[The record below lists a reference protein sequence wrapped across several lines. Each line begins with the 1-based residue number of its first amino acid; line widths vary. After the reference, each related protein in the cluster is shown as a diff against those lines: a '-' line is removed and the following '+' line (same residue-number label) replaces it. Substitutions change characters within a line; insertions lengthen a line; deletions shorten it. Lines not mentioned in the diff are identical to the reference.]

1 MILTSKPE
9 NPIFAYLLFLMNV
22 IKVAI
27 VDDHKIF
34 RKGVVLSLRP
44 YTNIRFVQEA
54 EHGDD
59 LLAGLKESE
68 PDVILMDL
76 RMPGKDG
83 IETTKIVSK
92 QYPHIRIIILTMY
105 EDERFVYH
113 MMENGANGYLLKNAE
128 PQEIRKA
135 IMDVHEKGYY
145 LNNFVNRILL
155 KRSHSRSKVIPSL
168 NNEITLS
175 DKERDVL
182 RFICMEFTAQ
192 EIAQKMEISPRTV
205 EAIKDRL
212 MERFGSKNTAGLV
225 FFAVKNNLVD

>member
-1 MILTSKPE
+1 MDT
-9 NPIFAYLLFLMNV
+9 

-27 VDDHKIF
+27 ADDHKIF
-34 RKGVVLSLRP
+34 RKGVILSLRP
-44 YTNIRFVQEA
+44 YANIKFVLEA
-54 EHGDD
+54 ENGDE
-59 LLAGLKESE
+59 LLAGLPEAS

-83 IETTKIVSK
+83 METTKIVSK
-92 QYPHIRIIILTMY
+92 QYPNIFVLVLSMH
-105 EDERFVYH
+105 EDERFVSH

-128 PQEIRKA
+128 PQEIRRA
-135 IMDVHEKGYY
+135 IIDVHEKGYY
-145 LNNFVNRILL
+145 LNNFVNRILI
-155 KRSHSRSKVIPSL
+155 KKAHAKQKTIPSL
-168 NNEITLS
+168 NSEITVT

-182 RFICMEFTAQ
+182 RYICMEFTAQ

>member
-1 MILTSKPE
+1 MDI
-9 NPIFAYLLFLMNV
+9 
-22 IKVAI
+22 IKVSIA
-27 VDDHKIF
+27 DDHKIF

-44 YTNIRFVQEA
+44 FTNIKFVQEA
-54 EHGDD
+54 ENGDE
-59 LLAGLKESE
+59 LLAGLAAAE

-83 IETTKIVSK
+83 IETTKIISK
-92 QYPHIRIIILTMY
+92 QNPNIHIIVLSMY
-105 EDERFVYH
+105 EDERFVSH

-155 KRSHSRSKVIPSL
+155 KKAHAKQKVIPSL
-168 NNEITLS
+168 NSEITLS
-175 DKERDVL
+175 DREKDVL
-182 RFICMEFTAQ
+182 RYICMEFTAQ
-192 EIAQKMEISPRTV
+192 EIAQKMEVSARTV
-205 EAIKDRL
+205 EAVKDRL

>member
-1 MILTSKPE
+1 M
-9 NPIFAYLLFLMNV
+9 
-22 IKVAI
+22 AI
-27 VDDHKIF
+27 ADDHKIF

-44 YTNIRFVQEA
+44 FTNIKFVLEA
-54 EHGDD
+54 DNGDD
-59 LLAGLKESE
+59 LLNGIAEAE
-68 PDVILMDL
+68 PDVVLMDL

-83 IETTKIVSK
+83 METTKLLTKQHPNIHIIVLS
-92 QYPHIRIIILTMY
+92 MY
-105 EDERFVYH
+105 EDERFVSH

-128 PQEIRKA
+128 PQEIRRA
-135 IMDVHEKGYY
+135 IMDVYEKGYY

-155 KRSHSRSKVIPSL
+155 KKSHAKQKVIPSL

-175 DKERDVL
+175 ERERDVL
-182 RFICMEFTAQ
+182 KFICMEFTAQ
-192 EIAQKMEISPRTV
+192 EIAQKMDISPRTV

>member
-1 MILTSKPE
+1 MEI
-9 NPIFAYLLFLMNV
+9 

-27 VDDHKIF
+27 ADDHKIF
-34 RKGVVLSLRP
+34 RKGVILSLRAF
-44 YTNIRFVQEA
+44 TNIKFVLEA
-54 EHGDD
+54 ENGDE
-59 LLAGLKESE
+59 LLNGIAEAE
-68 PDVILMDL
+68 PDVVLMDL

-83 IETTKIVSK
+83 METTKLLTK
-92 QYPHIRIIILTMY
+92 QYPQIHIIVLSMY
-105 EDERFVYH
+105 EDERFVSH

-128 PQEIRKA
+128 PQEIRRA

-155 KRSHSRSKVIPSL
+155 KKSHSKQKMVPSL
-168 NNEITLS
+168 TNEITLS

-182 RFICMEFTAQ
+182 KFICMEFTAQ

>member
-1 MILTSKPE
+1 ME
-9 NPIFAYLLFLMNV
+9 V

-27 VDDHKIF
+27 ADDHKIF
-34 RKGVVLSLRP
+34 RKGVILSLRP
-44 YTNIRFVQEA
+44 FTNIKFVLEA
-54 EHGDD
+54 ENGDE
-59 LLAGLKESE
+59 LLNAIATAE

-83 IETTKIVSK
+83 IEATKIISK
-92 QYPHIRIIILTMY
+92 QYPNIHIIVLSMY
-105 EDERFVYH
+105 EDERFVSH

-128 PQEIRKA
+128 PQEIRRA
-135 IMDVHEKGYY
+135 IMDVFEKGYY

-155 KRSHSRSKVIPSL
+155 KKSHAKQKVIPSL
-168 NNEITLS
+168 NSEITLT
-175 DKERDVL
+175 DRERDVL
-182 RFICMEFTAQ
+182 RFICMEITAQ

>member
-1 MILTSKPE
+1 MQT
-9 NPIFAYLLFLMNV
+9 

-27 VDDHKIF
+27 ADDHKIF

-44 YTNIRFVQEA
+44 YTNIKFVQEA
-54 EHGDD
+54 ENGED
-59 LLAGLKESE
+59 LLNGIEAAD
-68 PDVILMDL
+68 PDVVLMDL
-76 RMPGKDG
+76 RMPLKDG
-83 IETTKIVSK
+83 IETTKVLSK
-92 QYPHIRIIILTMY
+92 QNPKIHIIVLSMY

-113 MMENGANGYLLKNAE
+113 LMENGAHGYLLKNAE

-135 IMDVHEKGYY
+135 IVDVHEKGYY

-155 KRSHSRSKVIPSL
+155 KRSHAKQKAAPNLGS
-168 NNEITLS
+168 EITLN
-175 DKERDVL
+175 EREKDVL
-182 RFICMEFTAQ
+182 KFICMEFTAQ
-192 EIAQKMEISPRTV
+192 EIAQKMDISPRTV

>member
-1 MILTSKPE
+1 MEI
-9 NPIFAYLLFLMNV
+9 

-27 VDDHKIF
+27 ADDHKIF
-34 RKGVVLSLRP
+34 RKGVILSLRP
-44 YTNIRFVQEA
+44 FTNIKFVLEA
-54 EHGDD
+54 ENGDQ
-59 LLAGLKESE
+59 LLDGVVAAE
-68 PDVILMDL
+68 PDVVLMDL

-83 IETTKIVSK
+83 IETTKLLSK
-92 QYPHIRIIILTMY
+92 QYPNIHIIVLSMY
-105 EDERFVYH
+105 EDERFVSH

-128 PQEIRKA
+128 PQEIRRA
-135 IMDVHEKGYY
+135 IMDVYEKGYY

-155 KRSHSRSKVIPSL
+155 KKSHAKQKVVPSL

-175 DKERDVL
+175 DKEKDVL
-182 RFICMEFTAQ
+182 KFICMEFTAQ
-192 EIAQKMEISPRTV
+192 EIAQKMEVSPRTV